1 MEPKRASGH
10 TQGWMNSM
18 MLWLSECCVLW
29 NSWRFDIVTK
39 CEVFERW
46 LLGDIDAFV
55 IFFFFLISEWGNHR
69 GKEEGQVAWQGVK
82 LWIVEMKMLKKM
94 DQVALILGRK
104 MVSQSI
110 ESKNLLIEEKSPNSY
125 FQSIFTEGLGGVVSN
140 EREIETKIELS
151 S

>member
-1 MEPKRASGH
+1 
-10 TQGWMNSM
+10 
-18 MLWLSECCVLW
+18 
-29 NSWRFDIVTK
+29 
-39 CEVFERW
+39 
-46 LLGDIDAFV
+46 
-55 IFFFFLISEWGNHR
+55 
-69 GKEEGQVAWQGVK
+69 
-82 LWIVEMKMLKKM
+82 MKMLKKM